1 MWGVYEVSIFVWV
14 NWVETSAKYSNT
26 SVGTNNVSFWDHY
39 FSCFFIIYNF
49 FIQDQNVQQ
58 SAEHF
63 EGCSTLHNLS
73 WYLVEVETKVLP
85 KSSTPNLTCDEYPV
99 WHAQNYKRKPTSNNK
114 NEKNTIR
121 LKKIKTKIDQVNFK
135 VLCFKVD
142 YVKDGRCFPQ
152 TYLSTF
158 CNIRK

>member
-1 MWGVYEVSIFVWV
+1 MWGVYEVSVFVWV

-26 SVGTNNVSFWDHY
+26 SVGTNNVSFWDHC

-63 EGCSTLHNLS
+63 EGCSNLHNLS

-85 KSSTPNLTCDEYPV
+85 KSSTPNLTCDEYSV
-99 WHAQNYKRKPTSNNK
+99 WHAQSYKRKPTSNNK
-114 NEKNTIR
+114 NEK
-121 LKKIKTKIDQVNFK
+121 KTQ
-135 VLCFKVD
+135 
-142 YVKDGRCFPQ
+142 
-152 TYLSTF
+152 
-158 CNIRK
+158 